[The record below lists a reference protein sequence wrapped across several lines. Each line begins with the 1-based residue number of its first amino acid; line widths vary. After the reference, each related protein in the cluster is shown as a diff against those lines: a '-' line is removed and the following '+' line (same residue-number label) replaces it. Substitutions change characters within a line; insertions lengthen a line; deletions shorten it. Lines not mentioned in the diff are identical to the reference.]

1 MGRGGRGTPK
11 APPSRDACLAC
22 AGLAYKLPPSSV
34 GPSSRGAG
42 KRMGE
47 RGGGMAGHAPRESR
61 IRRGKGRG
69 CPQEGRKGAVE
80 RREGG
85 GWGNSR
91 PREGSRPEGPLNAS

>member
-1 MGRGGRGTPK
+1 
-11 APPSRDACLAC
+11 
-22 AGLAYKLPPSSV
+22 
-34 GPSSRGAG
+34 
-42 KRMGE
+42 MGE

-85 GWGNSR
+85 GWGNSLSER
-91 PREGSRPEGPLNAS
+91 RIAPRGAFKRVLRGLRAKGV